1 MTVVRA
7 NFLPEFDFGDDAV
20 LLTLDRP
27 GAAAVLGALR
37 TSIGTGSSKTII
49 DGVVHDIAIIAGRA
63 HMQLRRNQVTWQ
75 LDHAKAA
82 EIASGL
88 TVLHDS
94 DSARGGHIYV
104 DIQHPAPTL
113 VLSRDEYLHMDYP
126 WIEPPSD
133 TATPQKSTL

>member
-1 MTVVRA
+1 MAVVRA

-27 GAAAVLGALR
+27 GVAAVLGALR
-37 TSIGTGSSKTII
+37 TSIETGSSKTII
-49 DGVVHDIAIIAGRA
+49 AGVVHDFAIIAHRA
-63 HMQLRRNQVTWQ
+63 HIQLRRDQVTWQ
-75 LDHAKAA
+75 LDDAKVG

-94 DSARGGHIYV
+94 GSTRGGHIYV

-113 VLSRDEYLHMDYP
+113 VLSRDEYLHMNYP
-126 WIEPPSD
+126 WLEPPSD
-133 TATPQKSTL
+133 TTPPQTSAP

>member
-20 LLTLDRP
+20 LLTLDRF
-27 GAAAVLGALR
+27 GVAAILGALR
-37 TSIGTGSSKTII
+37 TSIETGSSKTII
-49 DGVVHDIAIIAGRA
+49 DGVVHDFAIIRRRA
-63 HMQLRRNQVTWQ
+63 HIQLRRNQLTWQ
-75 LDHAKAA
+75 LDRAKAG

-88 TVLHDS
+88 TALHDS
-94 DSARGGHIYV
+94 GSASGVHIYV

-113 VLSRDEYLHMDYP
+113 VLSRDEYLHTDYP

-133 TATPQKSTL
+133 TAPPQIAAL